1 MERASA
7 AVSPEQLAA
16 ELRPVLTSITV
27 SWRREMGSATGVGVS
42 QAQLLLALATCG
54 AQRVSQIAASQGVSG
69 ASATGLISRMEG
81 AGWVRRCPDPADGR
95 GVVVEMTDLG
105 RQVLDEAAAV
115 RTRLLTARLGA
126 LSPEHRAR
134 IAAALP
140 ALRGLERDWAGHRGA
155 GPR

>member
-1 MERASA
+1 MERPRA

-27 SWRREMGSATGVGVS
+27 SWRREMGAVARVGVS

-69 ASATGLISRMEG
+69 PSATGLISRMEG
-81 AGWVRRCPDPADGR
+81 AGWVRRRPDSTDGR

-105 RQVLDEAAAV
+105 RQVLEEAGAV
-115 RTRLLTARLGA
+115 RTRLLATRLAA
-126 LSPEHRAR
+126 LSPQRRAE

-140 ALRGLERDWAGHRGA
+140 ALRELERQWAEHRGA
-155 GPR
+155 GSR